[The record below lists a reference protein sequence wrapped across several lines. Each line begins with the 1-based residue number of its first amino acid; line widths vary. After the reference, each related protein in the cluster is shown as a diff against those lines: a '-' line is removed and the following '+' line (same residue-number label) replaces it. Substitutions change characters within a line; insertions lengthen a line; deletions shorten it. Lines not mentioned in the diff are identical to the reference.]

1 MISARGTGFSE
12 ARGRGLGTGGR
23 VMQSCAFLC
32 VPGAKLFFGQT
43 KPIFDNTCGI
53 IGFEAIFRGV
63 GGGWWHAAAGRRE
76 CAVERKMP
84 MADAVESRWGE
95 VPELGLARVDLGLDI
110 GFVLDWGGTPLRGR
124 GIFLP
129 NVRIA
134 RRCRGAGLPIWVG
147 RLLSAS
153 CRTRAT
159 CDRRFASTGGRGD
172 AKRARIGKGGARV

>member
-43 KPIFDNTCGI
+43 KPIFDNTSGI

-63 GGGWWHAAAGRRE
+63 GGEWWHATAGRRE
-76 CAVERKMP
+76 SAVEREMP

-95 VPELGLARVDLGLDI
+95 VSGLGSARVGAGLDI
-110 GFVLDWGGTPLRGR
+110 SLVLDRSERRLARGD
-124 GIFLP
+124 LP
-129 NVRIA
+129 A
-134 RRCRGAGLPIWVG
+134 RCE
-147 RLLSAS
+147 
-153 CRTRAT
+153 
-159 CDRRFASTGGRGD
+159 DSTGSQGIRLTD
-172 AKRARIGKGGARV
+172 